1 MKKVFKS
8 LFMMAAISGL
18 ALTSCTKD
26 ENGTTTESAAPTV
39 SINNGATGDN
49 KSAITEAITLR
60 VEASA
65 DTDRKIKRLSITRTL
80 IKSTGSTSANVIY
93 NRTYDAK
100 DVIYTHI
107 DSLIVSGVTID
118 DGDRINYKV
127 EATDDKDKVT
137 SKEYIVNIN
146 SIATSGQILLGAP
159 GNTTNDF
166 RFFGIAEN
174 FRRYR
179 AGATGADL
187 ARNNVSNIDF
197 IYFWNSAGSVQNAIY
212 SADFNFAAGTGWATE
227 VSSWTGTKN
236 KTLLKETAMDISTF
250 NALSGNNFFAEMSQV
265 DFSVGTQERIAN
277 IQQQTVLAF
286 RLANGKRGFL
296 AVISTSASN
305 TGVITLVAKV
315 EL

>member
-8 LFMMAAISGL
+8 LLLMAAIGSL
-18 ALTSCTKD
+18 TFTSCSKD
-26 ENGTTTESAAPTV
+26 ENKTATESAPPTV
-39 SINNGATGDN
+39 TINNGATGDN
-49 KSAITEAITLR
+49 KSAVTQAITLR
-60 VEASA
+60 IEVSA

-93 NRTYDAK
+93 NRSYDAK

-107 DSLIVSGVTID
+107 DSLSVNGVTID

-137 SKEYIVNIN
+137 SKEYIINIT

-159 GNTTNDF
+159 GNTINEY

-197 IYFWNSAGSVQNAIY
+197 IYFWNSAGSVQNALY
-212 SADFNFAAGTGWATE
+212 SPDFNFAPGTGWATE

-236 KTLLKETAMDISTF
+236 KTLLKETSMDISTF
-250 NALSGNNFFAEMSQV
+250 NALSGNNFFAEMNQI
-265 DFSVGTQERIAN
+265 DFSTGTQDRIAN
-277 IQQQTVLAF
+277 LQQQTVLAF

-296 AVISTSASN
+296 AIISTSASN
-305 TGVITLVAKV
+305 TGVITLVVKV